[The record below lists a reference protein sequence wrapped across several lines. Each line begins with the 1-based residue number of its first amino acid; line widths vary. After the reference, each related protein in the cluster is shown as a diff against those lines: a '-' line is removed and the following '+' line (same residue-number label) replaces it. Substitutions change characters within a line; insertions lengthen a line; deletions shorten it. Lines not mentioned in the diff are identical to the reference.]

1 LEGWASRSSRS
12 DGGVD
17 VDVDVIVIGNVAMA
31 ANVAVIAGAITITS
45 TITLTTPGF
54 RLRQRRGYDPA
65 IVI

>member
-1 LEGWASRSSRS
+1 
-12 DGGVD
+12 VD
-17 VDVDVIVIGNVAMA
+17 VDVDVIVIGNVPMA